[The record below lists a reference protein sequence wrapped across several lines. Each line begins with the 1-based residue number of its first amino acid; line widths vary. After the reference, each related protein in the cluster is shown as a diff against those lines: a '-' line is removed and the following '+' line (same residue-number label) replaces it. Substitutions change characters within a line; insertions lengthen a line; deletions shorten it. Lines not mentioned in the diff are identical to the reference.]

1 MASETVAAESPM
13 EARIARL
20 ESDIGHLRSDVT
32 EVKVDL
38 RSLRDQLSSRIDRLA
53 EQTNNR
59 FDGVIAKVDD
69 VGDSVTSTR
78 VWTLTVLVTFA
89 ALVFGAMAHG
99 FGWIWTAANGP
110 KQKHEKTGPPPL
122 LLTPDRNP
130 CSPTDTR

>member
-38 RSLRDQLSSRIDRLA
+38 RSLRDQLNSRFDRLT

-59 FDGVIAKVDD
+59 FDSVLTKIEGL
-69 VGDSVTSTR
+69 GDAVTSTR
-78 VWTLTVLVTFA
+78 TWTLTVLVTFA
-89 ALVFGAMAHG
+89 ALVFGTMARG
-99 FGWIWTAANGP
+99 FGWI
-110 KQKHEKTGPPPL
+110 
-122 LLTPDRNP
+122 
-130 CSPTDTR
+130 